1 VFAGLLDG
9 SFTAGPYFSWDWD
22 NGMYHLSFFSW
33 AKIYEKVPVKEG
45 AMEDALAYFVLS
57 FP

>member
-1 VFAGLLDG
+1 
-9 SFTAGPYFSWDWD
+9 
-22 NGMYHLSFFSW
+22 MYHLSFFSW